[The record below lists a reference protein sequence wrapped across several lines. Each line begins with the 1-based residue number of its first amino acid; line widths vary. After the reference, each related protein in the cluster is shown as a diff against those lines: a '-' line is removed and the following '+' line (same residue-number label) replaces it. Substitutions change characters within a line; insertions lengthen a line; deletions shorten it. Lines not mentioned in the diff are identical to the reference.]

1 VIEIRHNETG
11 AILHQVEADT
21 LEGARLSDLYLCG
34 ADLAEA
40 NLAGANLSGAVCR
53 ATDFRG
59 AHLVGANLA
68 GAYLFEA
75 DLRGADLSHASLLVT
90 SLDCADLSG
99 ANLTAANLTGSYLA
113 EAKLVR
119 AKLTYANLQSTY
131 LGGADLSGA
140 RMAFTVLAD
149 CPSLYQAAGLGE
161 IEHLGP
167 SGPDL
172 GTLRAGVGALP
183 DAFLEG
189 AGLAREEV
197 RRLRALFGEIPSYSS
212 CLLAYAPADSG
223 LASRLRASL
232 LAHNVSCWRYPFDL
246 EGGYILQVAF
256 GKAMK
261 QHDRVVFICS
271 RHALQQPELLELL
284 AAALEREQDTGVR
297 KLFPVI
303 VDDVVLDD
311 ARAQAADEKRGSG
324 EHGADG
330 TRLLRAR
337 AIFDFRNWSEESA
350 YRAAL
355 TQLLAAL
362 ANPELPPPAPRHPG

>member
-1 VIEIRHNETG
+1 VIEIRHKETG
-11 AILHQVEADT
+11 AVLHQVEADT

-59 AHLVGANLA
+59 AHLAGANLA

-75 DLRGADLSHASLLVT
+75 DLRGADLSHASLPAT
-90 SLDCADLSG
+90 SLDSVDLSG
-99 ANLTAANLTGSYLA
+99 ANLTAADLTGSYLA

-119 AKLTYANLQSTY
+119 ATLTYANLQSTY
-131 LGGADLSGA
+131 LSGADLSSA

-167 SGPDL
+167 SGLDL
-172 GTLRAGVGALP
+172 GTLRVGVGALP

-197 RRLRALFGEIPSYSS
+197 RRLRALFGNLPPYLS

-223 LASRLRASL
+223 LAGRLRTSL
-232 LAHNVSCWRYPFDL
+232 TAHNVRCWRYPVDL
-246 EGGYILQVAF
+246 GGGYVVQVVF

-261 QHDRVVFICS
+261 QHDRVVFLCS
-271 RHALQQPELLELL
+271 RHSLRQPDLLDLL
-284 AAALEREQDTGVR
+284 AAALEREQDTGTR

-303 VDDVVLDD
+303 VDDFVLDLPGE
-311 ARAQAADEKRGSG
+311 ADEKRGSG
-324 EHGADG
+324 E
-330 TRLLRAR
+330 RRAEVPRVLQER
-337 AIFDFRNWSEESA
+337 ATFDFRNYPEETA

-355 TQLLAAL
+355 TPLLAAL
-362 ANPELPPPAPRHPG
+362 ANPGAAPQAPR